1 MATSLPEL
9 SNYLSTVLTR
19 PIKLGLKPEMLRRIQ
34 IFAELKDAQ
43 LAHLA
48 NVDSSLLKISA
59 ASFER
64 LTGEA
69 PALSTPHSCKPP
81 PARRAAQ
88 TKVALQIPAR
98 TDRTSRGDGLARQ
111 IRARLFCG
119 PLIPVPFGN
128 CAK

>member
-19 PIKLGLKPEMLRRIQ
+19 PIELGLKPEMLRRIQ

-48 NVDSSLLKISA
+48 NVDSSLLKISS

-69 PALSTPHSCKPP
+69 PALSTPIPASHRP
-81 PARRAAQ
+81 PAEPRKLR
-88 TKVALQIPAR
+88 
-98 TDRTSRGDGLARQ
+98 SRFKFPREATG
-111 IRARLFCG
+111 
-119 PLIPVPFGN
+119 
-128 CAK
+128 

>member
-9 SNYLSTVLTR
+9 PNYLSTVLTR

-48 NVDSSLLKISA
+48 NVDSSLLKISS

-69 PALSTPHSCKPP
+69 PALATPFLQPTARPQIHANLGRASNS
-81 PARRAAQ
+81 PARRPD
-88 TKVALQIPAR
+88 K
-98 TDRTSRGDGLARQ
+98 
-111 IRARLFCG
+111 
-119 PLIPVPFGN
+119 
-128 CAK
+128 

>member
-9 SNYLSTVLTR
+9 SNYLSTVLAQ
-19 PIKLGLKPEMLRRIQ
+19 PIEPGLKPGMLRRIK

-69 PALSTPHSCKPP
+69 PALATPFLQPT
-81 PARRAAQ
+81 ARPQIHANDLDGEHLRAGGQ
-88 TKVALQIPAR
+88 HGR
-98 TDRTSRGDGLARQ
+98 RGRRRPSISACMGGR
-111 IRARLFCG
+111 I
-119 PLIPVPFGN
+119 
-128 CAK
+128 